1 MRRVETGNMSEL
13 DLLKLMQ
20 SYGEEAEIADFSP
33 QELQELLSR
42 MNADASRQDKPLTK
56 EECKKKYFEFY
67 DDVKDSSLKK
77 QDW

>member
-56 EECKKKYFEFY
+56 EEFKKKYFEFY